1 MKRYL
6 KLLSAS
12 VTAALAGAT
21 SSFAGEPGKE
31 VKGLE
36 QADNSFGNIPM
47 RQGLNTSVPLTL
59 AAHGSHQSHGSHGS
73 HRSSSGSSARPVPN
87 NSPSPP
93 PSDTRTTPRKRS
105 EPLGQRAK
113 PKDTYDPA
121 VPDSTALAS
130 DKALRKK
137 VISKVQLKLTVSGE
151 YSGDIDGIM
160 GPATRDAID
169 IFKIK
174 NGLKRGGYLD
184 LETLN
189 ALGIS
194 AN

>member
-12 VTAALAGAT
+12 VSAALAGTT
-21 SSFAGEPGKE
+21 SSFAGEPVKE
-31 VKGLE
+31 PKRLDLG
-36 QADNSFGNIPM
+36 DNSFGNIPM
-47 RQGLNTSVPLTL
+47 QQGLNTSVPLTL
-59 AAHGSHQSHGSHGS
+59 AAHRSHSSHGSHGS
-73 HRSSSGSSARPVPN
+73 HRSSSGSSARPTPN
-87 NSPSPP
+87 YSPP
-93 PSDTRTTPRKRS
+93 PPTNTQPTPKKQS

-113 PKDTYDPA
+113 PKETYDPA
-121 VPDSTALAS
+121 VPDARGLVS
-130 DKALRKK
+130 DKALRFK
-137 VISKVQLKLTVSGE
+137 VIKKVQLRLTISGE

-184 LETLN
+184 LDTLN

-194 AN
+194 VN